1 MRRLRHVVLGLSTL
15 AVIAA
20 GGCFGLFQASQSVPD
35 FYAEALSRSGESA
48 DQAGDALEQ
57 QMVTLHNEL
66 QSGESWELQMSD
78 QQVNGWLATDLKQK
92 FPQLLPAEIVEPRV
106 VFREDAAHVACR
118 LDTGKMSTVLSLK
131 LQAYLTEQPNE
142 VAIRIAHVRAG
153 LLPVPLTQL
162 LDRISATALASG
174 LSLRWSQ
181 VEGDPV
187 ALVTLPTDRDDL
199 RSGVL
204 LEKLAVSP
212 GMLCVAGIADADQP
226 RVAESTAEIS
236 RSQR

>member
-1 MRRLRHVVLGLSTL
+1 M
-15 AVIAA
+15 AA
-20 GGCFGLFQASQSVPD
+20 LDCFKRVSPFPD

-162 LDRISATALASG
+162 LDRISGHGAGFRPFTAL
-174 LSLRWSQ
+174 
-181 VEGDPV
+181 
-187 ALVTLPTDRDDL
+187 
-199 RSGVL
+199 
-204 LEKLAVSP
+204 
-212 GMLCVAGIADADQP
+212 VAG
-226 RVAESTAEIS
+226 RG
-236 RSQR
+236 